1 MLTIAAEMYPTVKPD
16 LVVVQLASDDLTRG
30 RRWTRETVIDGRT
43 RSQMSQRPNGFS
55 DPRITNDQDVVDE
68 RATEEWCQRQLAA
81 QQQTVSRGMP

>member
-1 MLTIAAEMYPTVKPD
+1 
-16 LVVVQLASDDLTRG
+16 
-30 RRWTRETVIDGRT
+30 
-43 RSQMSQRPNGFS
+43 MSQRPNGFS